1 MPLLTPEQC
10 RAQCRVDGD
19 YADAELAALL
29 ASAEDAAAAYLNR
42 SLFADKAA
50 LDAAL
55 DGLPT
60 EAAAVASAYSAAMA
74 AADAESDPAKAEAM
88 RSVAKQRK
96 ASADLVLSRNLAGV
110 VANPS
115 VSAAVRLTL
124 AHLWDNQAAVVI
136 GVTAVELP
144 MGVIPLLRPYRRV
157 MTP

>member
-19 YADAELAALL
+19 YADVELAALL

-42 SLFADKAA
+42 SLFADQPALERA
-50 LDAAL
+50 LDAY
-55 DGLPT
+55 PI
-60 EAAAVASAYSAAMA
+60 EAAAAASAYSQAIA
-74 AADAESDPAKAEAM
+74 AAQVEPEGAKAEAM

-96 ASADLVLSRNLAGV
+96 ESSDLDLSRNLAGM

-115 VSAAVRLTL
+115 VLAAVRLTL
-124 AHLWDNQAAVVI
+124 AHLWENQGAVVI
-136 GVTAVELP
+136 GATAVELP
-144 MGVIPLLRPYRRV
+144 LGVKPLLRPYRRV

>member
-42 SLFADKAA
+42 SLYADQASLDGA
-50 LDAAL
+50 LDAFPA
-55 DGLPT
+55 
-60 EAAAVASAYSAAMA
+60 EAAVAASAYSAAIA
-74 AADAESDPAKAEAM
+74 AADSEPDAAKAVAM

-96 ASADLVLSRNLAGV
+96 ASADLTLSRNLTGM
-110 VANPS
+110 VANAS
-115 VSAAVRLTL
+115 VLAAVRLTL
-124 AHLWDNQAAVVI
+124 AHLWENPGAVVI
-136 GVTAVELP
+136 GATAIELP
-144 MGVIPLLRPYRRV
+144 LGVMPLLRPYRRV

>member
-42 SLFADKAA
+42 SLFADQAA
-50 LDAAL
+50 LDDAL
-55 DGLPT
+55 DAFPAK
-60 EAAAVASAYSAAMA
+60 AAAAASAYSVAMA
-74 AADAESDPAKAEAM
+74 EANSEPDAAKAAAM

-96 ASADLVLSRNLAGV
+96 ASADLALSRKLAGM

-115 VSAAVRLTL
+115 VVAAVRLTL
-124 AHLWDNQAAVVI
+124 AHLWDNPAAVVI
-136 GVTAVELP
+136 GAIAVELP

>member
-10 RAQCRVDGD
+10 RTQCRVDGD

-42 SLFADKAA
+42 SLFADQAA
-50 LDAAL
+50 LDDAL
-55 DGLPT
+55 DAFPA
-60 EAAAVASAYSAAMA
+60 EAAAAASAYSVAMA
-74 AADAESDPAKAEAM
+74 AADSEPKAAKAEAM

-96 ASADLVLSRNLAGV
+96 ASADLALSRNLAGM

-124 AHLWDNQAAVVI
+124 AHLWENPGAVVI
-136 GVTAVELP
+136 GATAVELP
-144 MGVIPLLRPYRRV
+144 LGVIPLLRPYRRV

>member
-19 YADAELAALL
+19 YADEELAALL

-42 SLFADKAA
+42 SLFADQ
-50 LDAAL
+50 AAL
-55 DGLPT
+55 DGALDSFPA
-60 EAAAVASAYSAAMA
+60 EAAAAASAYSVAMV
-74 AADAESDPAKAEAM
+74 AADSEPDAATAEAM

-96 ASADLVLSRNLAGV
+96 ASVDLFLSRNLAGM

-115 VSAAVRLTL
+115 VVAAVRLTL
-124 AHLWDNQAAVVI
+124 AHLWESPSAVVI
-136 GVTAVELP
+136 GATAIELP
-144 MGVIPLLRPYRRV
+144 LGVKPLLRPYRRV